1 MDRRGANCLSKAA
14 GYTGIARVL
23 VKAGSDGGKA
33 QVKTKTKAKAKA
45 KDQNHSQSL
54 SR

>member
-14 GYTGIARVL
+14 GYTGIARVV

-33 QVKTKTKAKAKA
+33 HVKTKTKTKTKTKAKAKA
-45 KDQNHSQSL
+45 TAKA
-54 SR
+54 

>member
-33 QVKTKTKAKAKA
+33 QVKTKTKAKAKTKTKTTA
-45 KDQNHSQSL
+45 KA
-54 SR
+54 